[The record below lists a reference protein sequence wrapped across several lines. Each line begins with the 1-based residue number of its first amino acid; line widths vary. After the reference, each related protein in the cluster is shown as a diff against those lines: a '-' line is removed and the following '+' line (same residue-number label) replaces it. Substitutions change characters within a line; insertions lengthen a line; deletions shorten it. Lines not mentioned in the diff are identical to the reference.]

1 MHKIAHFV
9 RLTIATLLLCAAATA
24 TYAANDTEPPVLV
37 VFTTAGAAGDVSPL
51 TADGESTLTSLNRD
65 PNVSMLRIGH
75 SAPEAVLQ
83 AAAFSL
89 ALSPAPE
96 HAVQFRDLERT
107 DHPNGMISL
116 YARDRTAGSE
126 TALVIDESDVSG
138 RVHDGQGNTWRL
150 TPLGGGLTAVYRY
163 DKSNFSMHPPG
174 WDPGKGLD
182 LDTSPPEATPE
193 SAPEDTGAEA
203 DTGAVI
209 DVMVIYTRAARF
221 KVGNVDTFIQE
232 AFDNSRRRY
241 ENSGIPFRLRLVHSQ
256 ETNYRES
263 GDIGDDLD
271 AITET
276 RDGNMDDVHALR
288 DIHGADLVHLF
299 IRGTTAS
306 SDNSV
311 ICGVAWFAHL
321 QSLAYR
327 GFGATAVEC
336 EETGDSTF
344 THEIGHNQGAHH
356 DRPNTRGTAPFPYGY
371 GTCSSLKRW
380 STVMAYTGINNNCW
394 RAIPYFSSPSLRYE
408 GVPTGVAN
416 LTDNRRV
423 LLQTARIVANHRQ
436 SRSTVGGIHH
446 LLPYFLARRTPGRQG
461 LVRIVNFSDRAGTV
475 TVTAIDDAGRNH
487 GTETLDLDAGGAVHF
502 NSDDLERGNREK
514 GLSGVGA
521 GTRDWR
527 LLVASEL
534 DIQPLAYVRTDDGFI
549 TRMDDV
555 EEKLEGAGNRYIVHF
570 ANPGHNRNQR
580 SYLRLINTGSASS
593 RITIRAHDDAGVQRG
608 PVSFSLPA
616 GEARHVT
623 ASELETGQGL
633 SGRLGTG
640 SGKWRLLVSG
650 TQPVH
655 VMSLLDTPTGN
666 ITNLSDVPA
675 ITVTGPTTQTP
686 TDDHGNT
693 AATATLVQSP
703 SSTAGDLE
711 SDGDKDYFRFDLR
724 QAGRLQVQTTGSTDT
739 FGTLYRGS
747 SVFDE
752 DDDDGSGTN
761 FRIVVP
767 QAQAGTWYVEVR
779 GYEATTMGEYTLQVE
794 YSGTTTP
801 SSNIELFVTDA
812 CDDGE
817 DIQYRFFEFESSA
830 SPRPVGVWPAD
841 PRRVYVTAGLNIRYR
856 SRLACTTGRLVC
868 YGGEPGD
875 SQQGYYWGVGI
886 DGDEDCSRC
895 CVTCRSNVSSGWRL
909 TCSNS
914 DSKPLP
920 SEGLT
925 GKAPESASI
934 RR

>member
-1 MHKIAHFV
+1 MGIAGAFAISLLIAHHPVADAQQADGSQPPALVAFTITGAARNV
-9 RLTIATLLLCAAATA
+9 APLTDDGAATLA
-24 TYAANDTEPPVLV
+24 
-37 VFTTAGAAGDVSPL
+37 
-51 TADGESTLTSLNRD
+51 SLRED

-89 ALSPAPE
+89 TLSPAPG
-96 HAVQFRDLERT
+96 HVVQFRDLERT

-116 YARDRTAGSE
+116 YAHDRAAGSE
-126 TALVIDESDVSG
+126 TALVIDEQDVSG

-150 TPLGGGLTAVYRY
+150 TPLGGSVTAVYRY
-163 DKSNFSMHPPG
+163 DRSNFRMHPPG

-182 LDTSPPEATPE
+182 LDTSPPTATPE

-221 KVGNVDTFIQE
+221 KVGNVNTFIQE

-288 DIHGADLVHLF
+288 DRHGADLVHLF

-306 SDNSV
+306 SGNSV

-321 QSLAYR
+321 QSLAHR

-371 GTCSSLKRW
+371 GTCHSLKGW
-380 STVMAYTGINNNCW
+380 STVMAYTGINNSCW

-408 GVPTGVAN
+408 GVPTGVVN

-423 LLQTARIVANHRQ
+423 LLQTARIVANHRP
-436 SRSTVGGIHH
+436 SRSTVGGFHH

-461 LVRIVNFSDRAGTV
+461 FVRIVNLSDRAGTV
-475 TVTAIDDAGRNH
+475 TVTAIDDAGRNR
-487 GTETLDLDAGGAVHF
+487 GTETLDLDAGNTVHF
-502 NSDDLERGNREK
+502 NSDDLERGNRGK

-534 DIQPLAYVRTDDGFI
+534 DIQPFAYVRTDDGFI

-570 ANPGHNRNQR
+570 ANPGRNRNQR

-593 RITIRAHDDAGVQRG
+593 RITIRAHDDEGVQRG
-608 PVSFSLPA
+608 PVSLSLPA
-616 GEARHVT
+616 GQVRHVT
-623 ASELETGQGL
+623 ASDLETGQGL

-640 SGKWRLLVSG
+640 SGKWRLLVSA

-666 ITNLSDVPA
+666 ITNLSGVPA
-675 ITVTGPTTQTP
+675 ITVTGPTTPTP
-686 TDDHGNT
+686 TDDDHGNT
-693 AATATLVQSP
+693 AATATLVQAP
-703 SSTAGDLE
+703 SSTAGSLE
-711 SDGDKDYFRFDLR
+711 SDGDKDYFRIDLQ
-724 QAGRLQVQTTGSTDT
+724 QAGRLQVETTGRTDT

-747 SVFDE
+747 SVVGT
-752 DDDDGSGTN
+752 DDDGGSSTN

-767 QAQAGTWYVEVR
+767 QAQPGTWYVEVR
-779 GYEATTMGEYTLQVE
+779 GYEAATTGDYTLQVE
-794 YSGTTTP
+794 YSGTTT
-801 SSNIELFVTDA
+801 SRSNIELFITDA
-812 CDDGE
+812 CNDGE
-817 DIQYRFFEFESSA
+817 DIQYRFFEFESSS
-830 SPRPVGVWPAD
+830 SPRPAGVWPAH
-841 PRRVYVTAGLNIRYR
+841 PRVYVTAGMNIRYR
-856 SRLACTTGRLVC
+856 SPLACTTGYLVC
-868 YGGEPGD
+868 YGGEPRDTRRGH
-875 SQQGYYWGVGI
+875 WGVGI
-886 DGDEDCSRC
+886 AGDKDCSGC
-895 CVTCRSNVSSGWRL
+895 CVTCRSNVSYGWRL

-914 DSKPLP
+914 DSKPVP

-925 GKAPESASI
+925 GEAPESASI